1 MKLKIEVDTT
11 PEELRR
17 FFGLPDVTDLQTE
30 MVEKLREQMF
40 SGVEG
45 YDPVKMLEP
54 FLPNNLKSMESL
66 QNAFW
71 NMATGV
77 GNKAKSKDD

>member
-11 PEELRR
+11 PAELRE
-17 FFGLPDVTDLQTE
+17 FFGLPEVSAIQEE
-30 MVEKLREQMF
+30 MIEKLREKML
-40 SGVEG
+40 SGAEG

-71 NMATGV
+71 NMASGS
-77 GNKAKSKDD
+77 GKKSGDDK

>member
-77 GNKAKSKDD
+77 GNKTKSKDD